1 VFDEKNNDG
10 LDRGLLSLPQFHHR
24 ADVLELQ
31 EQTHSA
37 NPLSDGRYRIS
48 PGLPG
53 CLLSSQSQEPVFLF
67 RMLGMAAPMS
77 GIIVDLMEKEPQNTM
92 ANFEKFKAQYQE
104 VSKLVPEWTQEYSL
118 DPVDGL
124 GRALKTGNQD
134 AVMKAFEQVNGV
146 CLKCHLEN
154 MVRVQQ
160 KYHWGN
166 FYAIKTKD
174 PITQEGVDGI
184 KLMQYLD
191 SSLTGISVDL
201 AEGQNEN
208 ARKQLYAFKARFQT
222 LKNVCEE
229 CHGANP
235 RKYYVDES
243 VQAMISGLEQTLS
256 VPSPDSQKANS
267 LVRGIGMES
276 CFKCHLVHIPP
287 ALAQFP
293 RTSLKN
299 K

>member
-1 VFDEKNNDG
+1 MKRTTMVWIGVSLLCLNLITAPTFSSSKNKPIQPTPS
-10 LDRGLLSLPQFHHR
+10 LTAVSASLPGSLDAYFPPK
-24 ADVLELQ
+24 AK
-31 EQTHSA
+31 
-37 NPLSDGRYRIS
+37 
-48 PGLPG
+48 
-53 CLLSSQSQEPVFLF
+53 EPVFLF

-77 GIIVDLMEKEPQNTM
+77 GIIVDLMEKDPQNAI

-118 DPVDGL
+118 GPVDDL
-124 GRALKTGNQD
+124 GRALKTGKQE

-146 CLKCHLEN
+146 CMKCHLET

-160 KYHWGN
+160 KYHWGD

-174 PITQEGVDGI
+174 PVTQEGVDGT

-201 AEGQNEN
+201 AEGQKEN
-208 ARKQLYAFKARFQT
+208 ARKQLQAFKMRFQT

-229 CHGANP
+229 CHGADP

-256 VPSPDSQKANS
+256 GPSPDSQKANS
-267 LVRGIGMES
+267 LVQGIGMES
-276 CFKCHLVHIPP
+276 CFKCHLVHVPA

-293 RTSLKN
+293 RASLKN